1 MVIVLV
7 MDQFDVEGN
16 GTTVS
21 AKRFAEALARR
32 GNEVRIV
39 TTGKE
44 GPNRYIVKEKHD
56 LVSYFAKKQKM
67 VVGKPDKKVFREAF
81 EGADVVHFMLPLFLS
96 VTGKKVA
103 DEMGIPTT
111 TAFHLQPENV
121 TFNIGMGRVDF
132 LNHFVYHFF
141 NRVFYRNFNHIHCP
155 TKFITNELINHGYQ
169 ANIYTISNG
178 VDPIFKQGKSD
189 QKEKKLQDKFVIL
202 MIGRY
207 SPEKR
212 QDVLIDAIEKSKYR
226 DKIQLILAGAGPTEE
241 KLRKM
246 SEEKLANK
254 AIFGFYSKEDLLKVI
269 QMSDLYVHASE
280 IEIEAISCIE
290 AFTCGL
296 VPIISNS
303 EKSATKQFAIDDRSL
318 FQVND
323 STDLSRKIDYWIE
336 HEEERKHMGNEYIKL
351 SEKYRLDHS
360 IDQIME
366 MFENAIYEK
375 QQQV

>member
-178 VDPIFKQGKSD
+178 VDPIFKQGEAIPKD
-189 QKEKKLQDKFVIL
+189 EKLQDKFVIL

-246 SEEKLANK
+246 SEEKLVNK

-323 STDLSRKIDYWIE
+323 STDLSHKIDYWIE

>member
-1 MVIVLV
+1 